1 MTEFQ
6 TIRIDVDDDRI
17 ASLTLARP
25 DQHNAFNR
33 QMIDELT
40 AAAAELAGD
49 DTLRAVVLAAEG
61 KSFCAGGDLRW
72 MQAQACRSSRQNGRS
87 PRPCTYAAGAE

>member
-72 MQAQACRSSRQNGRS
+72 MQAQALPIVTAKWPKPAPLHICCWR
-87 PRPCTYAAGAE
+87 

>member
-33 QMIDELT
+33 QMIDE
-40 AAAAELAGD
+40 E
-49 DTLRAVVLAAEG
+49 
-61 KSFCAGGDLRW
+61 
-72 MQAQACRSSRQNGRS
+72 
-87 PRPCTYAAGAE
+87 